1 MEGRR
6 ALLELSVLIFLAKYD
21 PIFVLTNHFRL
32 NAVGLWVGKTAK
44 FVFSEIN
51 RLFTDRQGNMKSST
65 AGERLIETG
74 TNPLKKI
81 V

>member
-21 PIFVLTNHFRL
+21 PIFVLTNHFRP

>member
-1 MEGRR
+1 MGGQNCK
-6 ALLELSVLIFLAKYD
+6 IC
-21 PIFVLTNHFRL
+21 
-32 NAVGLWVGKTAK
+32 
-44 FVFSEIN
+44 FSEIN